1 MVREQFNEDN
11 LTIADPQACSYV
23 ARLIRHTVVEN
34 PDDRSTATE
43 PPRGIDWCFDK
54 LE

>member
-11 LTIADPQACSYV
+11 LTIADPHARSYV

-34 PDDRSTATE
+34 PDDRWTATE
-43 PPRGIDWCFDK
+43 LCGALIGASTS
-54 LE
+54 